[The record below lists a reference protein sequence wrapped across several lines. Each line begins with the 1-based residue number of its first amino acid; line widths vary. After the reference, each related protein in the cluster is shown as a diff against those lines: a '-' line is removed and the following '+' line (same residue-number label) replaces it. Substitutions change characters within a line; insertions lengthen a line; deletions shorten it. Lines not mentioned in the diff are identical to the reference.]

1 MGTLTVSTNLPFK
14 PVKTDEGHDCV
25 TGIEECSIYR
35 MLPAHAKGY
44 VQKNPHL
51 LEYLHMYPVS
61 THGMPLFFSELKR
74 DLRGMKD
81 PNLIYPAN
89 EETFIHIFPD
99 PVDAR
104 NYYIP
109 IEPSFLHSVKDLI
122 PPVELQLINLLDAL
136 ERDPK
141 TDAERTLVLKDLISR
156 VVYVTKPGE
165 TIEGVVGLAASR
177 QGVKEKLVAFL
188 NKDFAAGSDDG
199 DREATLSKAP
209 RLPDGRIV
217 MTPQEYKAVEYL
229 MIRDKIDL
237 GVLKPFIN
245 DRWIEDVTCDG
256 LGPIFI
262 EHKIFK
268 GLKSVIEF
276 KQSDELDRFV
286 VKLGERL
293 KKPLTYRT
301 PIVDSTLPDGSRIN
315 IVYGSEIS
323 KRGSNF
329 TIRKFMDEI
338 ISILKLVEFGTCN
351 YLMAAYFWICIEH
364 GMSMFM
370 SGETASGK
378 TTSLN
383 AVTAFIPPEHKIVS
397 IEDTPE
403 LQVPH
408 KNWTREVSKAKGK
421 GEGEGADVTMFDL
434 LRSALRQRPNT
445 IVVGEIRGVEGAVA
459 FGAMQT
465 GHPVLST
472 FHAAS
477 VEKLIQR
484 LCGDPINIP
493 KTYLDNLNIVVIQS
507 AVKRPSGETV
517 RRMLSVNE
525 LVGYNPDTGGISFV
539 EVFKWN
545 PVNDSFEFPG
555 KGASY
560 LLEKKI
566 ATLLGFPE
574 HRKAEIYE
582 EVEKRARILE
592 RLHKAGYTDFRDI
605 FQMLTKV
612 KKEGLIKI
620 GELGV
625 GDREG

>member
-1 MGTLTVSTNLPFK
+1 MSTLTVSTNLPFK
-14 PVKTDEGHDCV
+14 PAKTDEGRDCSAN
-25 TGIEECSIYR
+25 IEECSIYR
-35 MLPAHAKGY
+35 MLPAHAKEY
-44 VQKNPHL
+44 MKRSPHL
-51 LEYLHMYPVS
+51 LEYLHAYPVN
-61 THGMPLFFSELKR
+61 TYGIPLFFSDLRR
-74 DLRGMKD
+74 DLKD
-81 PNLIYPAN
+81 LKEPNLIYPAN
-89 EETFIHIFPD
+89 EDTFIHIFPD

-104 NYYIP
+104 NWYIP
-109 IEPSFLHSVKDLI
+109 IEPSFLRSVNELI
-122 PPVELQLINLLDAL
+122 PAVEAKLVNLLDAL
-136 ERDPK
+136 ENDPK
-141 TDAERTLVLKDLISR
+141 TDAERVTVLKELISR
-156 VVYVTKPGE
+156 VVHVAKPGE
-165 TIEGVVGLAASR
+165 TPQGVVDHALSQ
-177 QGVKEKLVAFL
+177 QGMKEKMMAFL
-188 NKDFAAGSDDG
+188 NKDLTAGDGDDG
-199 DREATLSKAP
+199 RNPVLARVP

-217 MTPQEYKAVEYL
+217 MTPSEYRAVEYL
-229 MIRDKIDL
+229 VVRDKVDL
-237 GVLKPFIN
+237 GVLKPYLN

-262 EHKIFK
+262 EHKIFR
-268 GLKSVIEF
+268 GLKSIIEF
-276 KQSDELDRFV
+276 HKSEELDQFV

-301 PIVDSTLPDGSRIN
+301 PIIDATLPDGSRIN
-315 IVYGSEIS
+315 IVYGTEIS

-329 TIRKFMDEI
+329 TIRKAMAEDV
-338 ISILKLVEFGTCN
+338 ISVLRLVEFGTCN
-351 YLMAAYFWICIEH
+351 YLMAGYFWICIEH

-434 LRSALRQRPNT
+434 LKSALRQRPN
-445 IVVGEIRGVEGAVA
+445 IIIVGEIRGVEGSVA

-493 KTYLDNLNIVVIQS
+493 KTFLDNLNIVVIQS

-539 EVFKWN
+539 EIFKWN
-545 PVNDSFEFPG
+545 PVNDTFEFTG
-555 KGASY
+555 KGASF
-560 LLEKKI
+560 LLENKI
-566 ATLLGFPE
+566 ATMLGFSDS
-574 HRKAEIYE
+574 RKPEIYD

-592 RLHKAGYTDFRDI
+592 RLHKAGYTDYRDL
-605 FQMLTKV
+605 FQMIVKV
-612 KKEGLIKI
+612 KKEGLIRI
-620 GELGV
+620 GGT
-625 GDREG
+625 GGG

>member
-1 MGTLTVSTNLPFK
+1 MSTLTVSTTLPFK
-14 PVKTDEGHDCV
+14 PAKADEGNDCV
-25 TGIEECSIYR
+25 NNIEGCSIYR
-35 MLPAHAKGY
+35 MLPAHAKEY
-44 VQKNPHL
+44 VQRSPHL
-51 LEYLHMYPVS
+51 LEYLHTYPVN
-61 THGMPLFFSELKR
+61 TFGVPLFFSELKR
-74 DLRGMKD
+74 DLKGLKD
-81 PNLIYPAN
+81 PNLIYPAGDN
-89 EETFIHIFPD
+89 TFIHIFPD
-99 PVDAR
+99 PIDAR

-109 IEPSFLHSVKDLI
+109 IEPSFLHSVNDLI
-122 PPVELQLINLLDAL
+122 PAVEMKLVNLLDAL
-136 ERDPK
+136 EKDPVN
-141 TDAERTLVLKDLISR
+141 DLERQTVLKELVSR

-165 TIEGVVGLAASR
+165 TVEGIMGLLASQEGMKR
-177 QGVKEKLVAFL
+177 KIMSFL
-188 NKDFAAGSDDG
+188 NKDLTAGPADS
-199 DREATLSKAP
+199 EQELALAKVP
-209 RLPDGRIV
+209 KLPDGRIV
-217 MTPQEYKAVEYL
+217 MTPQEYQAVEYL
-229 MIRDKIDL
+229 MVRDKIDL
-237 GVLKPFIN
+237 GVLKPYIS
-245 DRWIEDVTCDG
+245 DRYIEDITCDG

-268 GLKSVIEF
+268 GLKSIIEF
-276 KQSDELDRFV
+276 KKSDELDQFV

-315 IVYGSEIS
+315 IVYGTEIS

-329 TIRKFMDEI
+329 TIRKAMDDV

-351 YLMAAYFWICIEH
+351 YQMAGYFWICIEH

-434 LRSALRQRPNT
+434 LKSALRQRPNM
-445 IVVGEIRGVEGAVA
+445 IIVGEIRGVEGSVA
-459 FGAMQT
+459 FSAMQT

-525 LVGYNPDTGGISFV
+525 LVGYNADTGGISFV
-539 EVFKWN
+539 EMFKWN
-545 PVNDSFEFPG
+545 PVNDTFDFSG

-560 LLEKKI
+560 LLENKI
-566 ATLLGFPE
+566 ATLLGFPD
-574 HRKAEIYE
+574 HRKAEIYDE
-582 EVEKRARILE
+582 IDKRARILE
-592 RLHKAGYTDFRDI
+592 RLHKAGYVDYQDL

-612 KKEGLIKI
+612 KKEGLIQI
-620 GELGV
+620 GG
-625 GDREG
+625 

>member
-14 PVKTDEGHDCV
+14 PAKADEGNDCAAN
-25 TGIEECSIYR
+25 IEGCSIYR
-35 MLPAHAKGY
+35 MLPSHAKEY

-51 LEYLHMYPVS
+51 LEYLHTYPVN

-74 DLRGMKD
+74 DLKGLKD
-81 PNLIYPAN
+81 PNLIYPAS

-109 IEPSFLHSVKDLI
+109 IEPSFLHSVNDLI
-122 PPVELQLINLLDAL
+122 PAVEKQLVNLLDAL
-136 ERDPK
+136 EHDPK
-141 TDAERTLVLKDLISR
+141 TDAERATVLKELISR

-165 TIEGVVGLAASR
+165 TVDGVVGLAASQ
-177 QGVKEKLVAFL
+177 QGMKGKIVAFL
-188 NKDFAAGSDDG
+188 NKDLTAGPDNG
-199 DREATLSKAP
+199 DKEAPLVKVP

-217 MTPQEYKAVEYL
+217 MNPQEFKAVEYL

-237 GVLKPFIN
+237 GVLKPYIQ
-245 DRWIEDVTCDG
+245 DRWIEDITCDG

-276 KQSDELDRFV
+276 RKSDELDQFV

-301 PIVDSTLPDGSRIN
+301 PIVDATLPDGSRIN
-315 IVYGSEIS
+315 IVYGTEIS

-329 TIRKFMDEI
+329 TIRKAMDDI

-364 GMSMFM
+364 GMSLFM

-383 AVTAFIPPEHKIVS
+383 AVTAFIPPEAKIVS

-421 GEGEGADVTMFDL
+421 GEGEGSDVTMFDL
-434 LRSALRQRPNT
+434 LKSALRQRPT
-445 IVVGEIRGVEGAVA
+445 MIVVGEIRGVEGSVA

-545 PVNDSFEFPG
+545 PVNDTFDFSG

-560 LLEKKI
+560 LLENKI
-566 ATLLGFPE
+566 ATLLGFPD
-574 HRKAEIYE
+574 HRKAEIYD
-582 EVEKRARILE
+582 EVDKRARILE
-592 RLHKAGYTDFRDI
+592 RLHKAGYTDFQDI
-605 FQMLTKV
+605 FHMLIKV
-612 KKEGLIKI
+612 KKEGLITI
-620 GELGV
+620 GNLG
-625 GDREG
+625 G